1 MAISLVSHVE
11 KNGPSGVGKNYLMS
25 NCLMILNTH
34 NIPKCI
40 KKIESLSID
49 KVWFTGLAG
58 EELSFSI
65 KEFIKDTN
73 YDNYL
78 ITKNNL
84 MIEEKTLELMELSL
98 QKHKKITSAC
108 KQISGMSR
116 NQWLSTQLP
125 FELDKSFFAVS
136 DTNCAQIEGDSIVG
150 KIAPSIR
157 TDKIYDDVDLTEF
170 DTTNM
175 VFALSSISDDTG
187 DVYLGGSSSN
197 LISDSLNILKRHILI
212 RKYGEHDNPLDRI
225 L

>member
-1 MAISLVSHVE
+1 
-11 KNGPSGVGKNYLMS
+11 
-25 NCLMILNTH
+25 MILNTH

-58 EELSFSI
+58 EQLASSI
-65 KEFIKDTN
+65 NEFINDTN

-84 MIEEKTLELMELSL
+84 MIEKRTLELMELSL
-98 QKHKKITSAC
+98 QMNDKITSSC
-108 KQISGMSR
+108 KQISGMSKK
-116 NQWLSTQLP
+116 QWLQTQLP
-125 FELDKSFFAVS
+125 FKLDETFFVIS
-136 DTNCAQIEGDSIVG
+136 DTNCIQVEGDSIVG

-157 TDKIYDDVDLTEF
+157 TDKIYDDANLTEF

-175 VFALSSISDDTG
+175 VFALSSISDDTE
-187 DVYLGGSSSN
+187 DVYLGGN
-197 LISDSLNILKRHILI
+197 NNVLSDSLNILKRHLLI